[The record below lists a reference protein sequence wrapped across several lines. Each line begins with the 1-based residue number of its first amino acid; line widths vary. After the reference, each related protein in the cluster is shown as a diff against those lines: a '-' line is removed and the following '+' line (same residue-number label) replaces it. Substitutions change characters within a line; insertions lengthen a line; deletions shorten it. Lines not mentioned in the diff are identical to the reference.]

1 MALMTALL
9 AALFAA
15 VPAQAQNVT
24 YGGQAYAV
32 GLTGVAVANITVADQ
47 LVGGTGALPPAGGSV
62 TAGPGTVTLP
72 AGLGSVTIVTEQ
84 ANGVNEASTATS
96 QIASVSILPTGL
108 PGNLPVLGATVL
120 TANTGVDCT
129 GLTTLSSSLATLT
142 IAGQTVPIN
151 PNPNTTTTV
160 VNSSNLTIA
169 TVTFNRQTY
178 NAATNAAAADA
189 LVVDFPTTGTLASV
203 IRGTITISHGNSD
216 LTGCA
221 STTPTPTPS
230 TPTGSATPGF
240 PRTGALPGQPPVD
253 GTFALV
259 AVVVLMLISASTGL
273 LGWRRSI

>member
-1 MALMTALL
+1 MGLL
-9 AALFAA
+9 AAVLGVLFAA

-24 YGGQAYAV
+24 YGGRAYAV

-47 LVGGTGALPPAGGSV
+47 LLGDTGALPPGGGSV
-62 TAGPGTVTLP
+62 SSGPGTVTLP

-84 ANGVNEASTATS
+84 ANGVNETSTATS
-96 QIASVSILPTGL
+96 QIASVSILPTGV
-108 PGNLPVLGATVL
+108 PGGVLGATVL
-120 TANTGVDCT
+120 TANTGVDCA

-160 VNSSNLTIA
+160 LSGGLTVA

-178 NAATNAAAADA
+178 DAATNAAAADA
-189 LVVDFPTTGTLASV
+189 LVVNFPVTGTLATV

-221 STTPTPTPS
+221 TTTPTPTP
-230 TPTGSATPGF
+230 TPPTPAGSAPGF
-240 PRTGALPGQPPVD
+240 PRAGALADQAPLNGNV
-253 GTFALV
+253 ALLAV
-259 AVVVLMLISASTGL
+259 AVLLLISASTGL
-273 LGWRRSI
+273 LVWRRSI

>member
-47 LVGGTGALPPAGGSV
+47 LLGNTGALPPGGGSV
-62 TAGPGTVTLP
+62 TSGPGTVTLP

-84 ANGVNEASTATS
+84 ANGVNETSTATS
-96 QIASVSILPTGL
+96 QIASVSILPGGVTG
-108 PGNLPVLGATVL
+108 GASVLGATVL
-120 TANTGVDCT
+120 TANTGVNCA
-129 GLTTLSSSLATLT
+129 GLATLSSSLATLT

-160 VNSSNLTIA
+160 LATGGLTIA

-178 NAATNAAAADA
+178 NSATNAAAADA

-221 STTPTPTPS
+221 TTTPTPTP
-230 TPTGSATPGF
+230 PPPAGSAPGF
-240 PRTGALPGQPPVD
+240 PRAGALADQAPLNSNV
-253 GTFALV
+253 ALLAV
-259 AVVVLMLISASTGL
+259 AVLLLVSASTGL
-273 LGWRRSI
+273 LVWRRSI